1 MVWWA
6 DRHWLLPKAV
16 KHRRDIYCFRQKPGR
31 REKKIAA
38 GRVVLFFLF
47 GRPPLNPTGRHRR
60 SGHLWPLALIL
71 WSAPA
76 SGYRGKRHYNGRS
89 VTFCNP
95 THHPTS
101 VPVALAARATAPER
115 NGALKC
121 AGFSFAPDS
130 GLAVRRDAAAD
141 KGRQPLG
148 HCANT
153 LDNGPSLIY
162 TLFPFRAKEQSS
174 PTQ

>member
-115 NGALKC
+115 TVPSSARVLASRQILASPCEGTPPPTK
-121 AGFSFAPDS
+121 AG
-130 GLAVRRDAAAD
+130 
-141 KGRQPLG
+141 
-148 HCANT
+148 
-153 LDNGPSLIY
+153 SL
-162 TLFPFRAKEQSS
+162 
-174 PTQ
+174 